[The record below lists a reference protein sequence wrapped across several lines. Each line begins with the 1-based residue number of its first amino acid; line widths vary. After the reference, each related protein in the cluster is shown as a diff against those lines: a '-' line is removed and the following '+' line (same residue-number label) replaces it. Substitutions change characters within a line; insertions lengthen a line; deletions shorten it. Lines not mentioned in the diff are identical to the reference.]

1 MCPLLCDRS
10 NLVLDTPA
18 CFELSVVEMW
28 GGLSQDTETC
38 VVYLFLLYYKT

>member
-1 MCPLLCDRS
+1 MCPLLCDRL

-18 CFELSVVEMW
+18 CFELVVEMW
-28 GGLSQDTETC
+28 GGLGQDTETC